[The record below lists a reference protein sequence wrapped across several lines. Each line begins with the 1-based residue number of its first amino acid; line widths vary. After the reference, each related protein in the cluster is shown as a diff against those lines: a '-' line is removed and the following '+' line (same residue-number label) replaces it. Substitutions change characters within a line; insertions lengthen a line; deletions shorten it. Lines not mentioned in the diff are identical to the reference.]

1 MEKTKMDF
9 DVLTLFPEMFAA
21 LTQYGVTG
29 RACEQQLTSVTT
41 WNIRDF
47 SEDSR
52 KTVDDRAYGGGPGM
66 VMMAKPL
73 ESCLEAVGRSHVGR
87 GLGSGPVCLL
97 SPQGEPFTQKLA
109 TDILNYRQL
118 TLICG
123 RYEAVDQRF
132 IDGKVDLEIS
142 IGDFVV
148 SGGELPA
155 MILMDAVI
163 RLIPG
168 ALGDEGSALQ
178 DSFMNGLLDHPHFT
192 RPEIYGNKSVPDV
205 LLGGHHAKIADYRRK
220 QSLELTL
227 KRRPDLIERAR
238 AEGLLSPSD
247 EAYLVSLLKTMG
259 K

>member
-1 MEKTKMDF
+1 MDATKMNF

-29 RACEQQLTSVTT
+29 RACEQGLTSVTT

-66 VMMAKPL
+66 VMMARPL
-73 ESCLEAVGRSHVGR
+73 DSCLEAVGRSHLSR
-87 GLGSGPVCLL
+87 GINPGPVCLL
-97 SPQGEPFTQKLA
+97 SPQGEPFSQKLA
-109 TDILNYRQL
+109 TDILSYRQL

-123 RYEAVDQRF
+123 RYEAIDQRF
-132 IDGKVDLEIS
+132 IDAKVDLEVS

-168 ALGDEGSALQ
+168 ALGDEDSALQ
-178 DSFMNGLLDHPHFT
+178 DSFMNGLLDHPHYT
-192 RPEIYGNKSVPDV
+192 RPEVYGNKSVPDV
-205 LLGGHHAKIADYRRK
+205 LLGGHHAKIADWRRQK
-220 QSLELTL
+220 SLELTF
-227 KRRPDLIERAR
+227 KRRPDLIVKAR
-238 AEGLLSPSD
+238 ANGLLSPKD
-247 EAYLVSLLKTMG
+247 EAFLKTLES
-259 K
+259 